1 MCFGVFANLY
11 LLAKCATNWGH
22 CDTGCKKP
30 CESAQYFLKD
40 YYHNMPDKCT
50 VLVSPLIIHKFTSCT
65 CLYSLYQVGDSST
78 SSAHSECVLL
88 DLKGAVEKKRKWQS
102 DTPQA
107 KHRDE
112 LLTKVFVYDNSY
124 NKVHRV
130 DVEIQKSVSCAVE
143 NWAVYKARL
152 SAWKQELIQQ

>member
-1 MCFGVFANLY
+1 MF
-11 LLAKCATNWGH
+11 LLVPAYP
-22 CDTGCKKP
+22 GCPGSKAVKR
-30 CESAQYFLKD
+30 SLL
-40 YYHNMPDKCT
+40 YYHIMPDKCT

-78 SSAHSECVLL
+78 SLAHSECVLL

-107 KHRDE
+107 KHRHE
-112 LLTKVFVYDNSY
+112 LLTKVFVYGNSY

-143 NWAVYKARL
+143 N
-152 SAWKQELIQQ
+152 